1 MNPQESR
8 LVRGTALTVLALVGL
23 RLLAAAWTPITFD
36 EAYYWMWSKHLAGG
50 YYDHPPMVAVVIR
63 LGTLIAGDTEF
74 GVRLVSILSALPM
87 SWAVYRA
94 TEILFGSRRAAAS
107 ATILLNVT
115 LMAAVG
121 TLIVTPDAPLLVAS
135 SLLLFAL
142 AKVLET
148 GQGAWWLALGA
159 AAGAA
164 DLSKYTA
171 LFFGPA
177 ILLWLI
183 AIPKLRR
190 WLISPWL
197 YLGGLVAIAMFAP
210 VILWNAEHHW
220 VSFIKQMGR
229 ARIEDFRPAFIAE
242 LIPTQIAF
250 ATPLVWILG
259 AMGLYAL
266 ATRRDGTMAARVL
279 INAMFWTIVVYFIWH
294 SLHARVE
301 ANWFAPVY
309 PAFAVA
315 AAVAANL
322 TPWGPRWQ
330 RVADFCRRWALPSGV
345 VMFALLIVQAN
356 TGALS
361 GYRRDATVRS
371 VGVGWRELASE
382 IEAVRARVGATCVL
396 APDYGTTGWLAFYL
410 PKGTCVAQQNQR
422 IRWVN
427 MPEPDKAQLAGKLLY
442 VHEVWPIDHP
452 LKHMFARV
460 EKVAEGARKRGPL
473 TIETYALDVL
483 EGDKGVVFDRSPPP
497 ELYLGTERAGSIP
510 SWSRH
515 TPRKYGI
522 QQAGNSRFL
531 LWRRNTGS
539 AAFAE
544 VSQREKYFAPMSD
557 PSFRDRLV
565 ANGKSAATARSRHG

>member
-1 MNPQESR
+1 
-8 LVRGTALTVLALVGL
+8 
-23 RLLAAAWTPITFD
+23 
-36 EAYYWMWSKHLAGG
+36 
-50 YYDHPPMVAVVIR
+50 
-63 LGTLIAGDTEF
+63 
-74 GVRLVSILSALPM
+74 
-87 SWAVYRA
+87 VYRA
-94 TEILFGSRRAAAS
+94 TEILFGSRCAAAS

-148 GQGAWWLALGA
+148 GQGAWWLAVGA

-164 DLSKYTA
+164 VLSKYTA

-229 ARIEDFRPAFIAE
+229 ARIEDFRPAFVAE

-250 ATPLVWILG
+250 ATPLVAMLG

-266 ATRRDGTMAARVL
+266 AARRDVTTAARVL

-361 GYRRDATVRS
+361 SYRRDATVRS

-396 APDYGTTGWLAFYL
+396 ASDYGTTGWLAFYL
-410 PKGTCVAQQNQR
+410 PKGTCVAQQSQR

-460 EKVAEGARKRGPL
+460 EKVAEVARKRGPL

-483 EGDKGVVFDRSPPP
+483 EGAKGEVFDHSPPP
-497 ELYLGTERAGSIP
+497 ELE
-510 SWSRH
+510 
-515 TPRKYGI
+515 
-522 QQAGNSRFL
+522 
-531 LWRRNTGS
+531 
-539 AAFAE
+539 
-544 VSQREKYFAPMSD
+544 
-557 PSFRDRLV
+557 
-565 ANGKSAATARSRHG
+565 